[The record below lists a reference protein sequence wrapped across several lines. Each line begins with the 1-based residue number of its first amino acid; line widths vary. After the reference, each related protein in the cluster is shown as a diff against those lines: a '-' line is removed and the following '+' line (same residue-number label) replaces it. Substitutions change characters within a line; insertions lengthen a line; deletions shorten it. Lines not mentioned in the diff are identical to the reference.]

1 MKLLLLMAGMLVL
14 APNQTV
20 TTFKVDPVHSSI
32 GFKARHLGISSV
44 NGRFEEYEATVT
56 VDPDDLSTFK
66 AEAVIQVSSVTT
78 RMERRD
84 AHLRSDAFF
93 DADNFPTMVFKSR
106 EVRNID
112 GSDFE
117 VVGDLTIRGTTREI
131 VLDVEYGGV
140 APVRGSQTVAF
151 EARGELNRFDYGL
164 EWGALTEIGGLVV
177 GEEIRLI
184 LELEAKA
191 Q

>member
-151 EARGELNRFDYGL
+151 EARGKLNRFDYGL